1 MGQLIKQTTPWG
13 RIKKSQRYNEHQAR
27 VAEEA
32 RTAGL
37 REAEGKIT
45 EAQGGLKGYRDYGNQ
60 SLQRQERLF
69 NDPSYLE
76 NTGGYK
82 FAMDQGLK
90 GTTAARSRSSIFSG
104 ETLKALTEYASGLA
118 SQTYK
123 DEWQRLQT
131 GIQTGMQAEKQY
143 EDLATTSAEISA
155 GVGEAK
161 ARRADQ
167 MAAWYAGQ
175 EGFGRQIAG
184 QWSGAFA
191 GMTTSSMGGG
201 GGK

>member
-1 MGQLIKQTTPWG
+1 MAILGSLVAA
-13 RIKKSQRYNEHQAR
+13 RITHSKKYNQRRANAAAAER
-27 VAEEA
+27 V
-32 RTAGL
+32 AGL

-45 EAQGGLKGYRDYGNQ
+45 EAQGGLKGYRDYGNL

-118 SQTYK
+118 SQTY
-123 DEWQRLQT
+123 DAEWKRLQA
-131 GIQTGMQAEKQY
+131 GVQTGFAAEQQY
-143 EDLATTSAEISA
+143 GNLATTSAEISA
-155 GVGEAK
+155 GVGEAR
-161 ARRADQ
+161 ARSQDQ

-191 GMTTSSMGGG
+191 GMTTSKMGGG
-201 GGK
+201 GGG